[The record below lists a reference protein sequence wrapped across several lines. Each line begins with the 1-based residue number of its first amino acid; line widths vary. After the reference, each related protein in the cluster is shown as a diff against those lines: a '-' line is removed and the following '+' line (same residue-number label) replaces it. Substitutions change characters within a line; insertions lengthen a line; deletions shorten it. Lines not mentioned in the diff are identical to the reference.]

1 MSVRR
6 GASAPSH
13 GGALLGVHVA
23 VLLFG
28 FAGLFG
34 KWLPLAPG
42 VIVFGRTVVASIAL
56 AILLRAAGE
65 RLGRFEWRFA
75 VNGAVLALHWVAFF
89 QAIQTATVAVALLGF
104 ASFPLF
110 VLLLEAALLRRQ
122 LRGGEWATAALV
134 TAGLLL
140 VVPDFRLENRTVQG
154 LLWGLVSGFSFAL
167 LAVCN
172 KALAARRTAGDLAFW
187 QNACAAICLLPAALV
202 APALPDA
209 RSLALLVVLGVVCTA
224 LAHTLFIRS
233 LRALSA
239 HTASIVAAL
248 EPVYGIALAFVL
260 LGEIP
265 SARTLAGGA
274 LIVGAVL
281 LATVRASRPRSPG

>member
-1 MSVRR
+1 MTVRR
-6 GASAPSH
+6 GAAAPSH

-34 KWLPLAPG
+34 KWLHLAPG
-42 VIVFGRTVVASIAL
+42 VIVFGRTAVASIAL
-56 AILLRAAGE
+56 AVLLRGAGE
-65 RLGRFEWRFA
+65 RRGRFEWRFA

-110 VLLLEAALLRRQ
+110 VLLLEASMLHRPLRV
-122 LRGGEWATAALV
+122 GEWTTAVLV

-140 VVPDFRLENRTVQG
+140 LVPEFRFENRTVQG
-154 LLWGLVSGFSFAL
+154 LLWGIVSGFSFAL

-172 KALAARRTAGDLAFW
+172 KALTARRTAGEIAFW
-187 QNACAAICLLPAALV
+187 QNACAAICLLPAAVL
-202 APALPDA
+202 APELPDA

-239 HTASIVAAL
+239 HTASVVAAL

-260 LGEIP
+260 LGETP
-265 SARTLAGGA
+265 SARTLVGGA
-274 LIVGAVL
+274 LIVGAAL
-281 LATVRASRPRSPG
+281 LATLRASRQRAAG